1 MITRNNINT
10 PTNIESNV
18 VKSSKNF
25 TSTISFQVY
34 RMVLVNFILPAIIF
48 NTLMK
53 FTTEIV
59 ALLLSGVPPFIES
72 IVIII
77 TKRRVDIVSSVV
89 LFCTLVGV
97 VVTVATKNPL
107 LLLVKDSCLTAFFG
121 AAFLIS
127 LLFPTNLIWIYYQ
140 NFQTTKEDLEK
151 LDKEWLLPGVQR
163 ETKVICLV
171 WGIGLIFESIL
182 RTLLNLFSKIELK
195 ILVNI
200 NIAFPPVFVAL
211 LGLWTYLYILY
222 LEKKNPIDV
231 ITQ

>member
-1 MITRNNINT
+1 
-10 PTNIESNV
+10 
-18 VKSSKNF
+18 
-25 TSTISFQVY
+25 
-34 RMVLVNFILPAIIF
+34 
-48 NTLMK
+48 MK

-107 LLLVKDSCLTAFFG
+107 LLLVKDSCLTVG
-121 AAFLIS
+121 NNKVSRSLI
-127 LLFPTNLIWIYYQ
+127 